1 MKIKVIGCA
10 SSMNEVKWLN
20 PDMSFNC
27 EFLDYSY
34 HANPAKLHVKLQELI
49 NESQGY
55 DQIIITYG
63 RCSNAVIGLES
74 PQVPLILPKTHDC
87 IGLLLGSNERFTKIF
102 RQNPG
107 TYYFSQGWLDYGRN
121 PYQEYLEY
129 EDKYGQ
135 EKAKKLINT
144 LYGRYKKAVLIITK
158 GMKDVNFYL
167 QKVRDIAKFF
177 GWEVSEIEGDLNL
190 LSSLISGK
198 GQPDILFVKPGVKVT
213 VELYTSESTDFQN
226 KK

>member
-20 PDMSFNC
+20 PDISSDC

-49 NESQGY
+49 NESQEY
-55 DQIIITYG
+55 DQIIITFG
-63 RCSNAVIGLES
+63 RCSNAVMGLVS

-87 IGLLLGSNERFTKIF
+87 IGLLLGSNKVFTEIF

-129 EDKYGQ
+129 KDKYGL
-135 EKAKKLINT
+135 EKAKKLINN
-144 LYGRYKKAVLIITK
+144 LYGQYKKAVLIITD
-158 GMKDVNFYL
+158 GMKDVNFYR
-167 QKVRDIAKFF
+167 QKVKNIAKFF
-177 GWEVSEIEGDLNL
+177 DWQVSEIEGDLNL

-198 GQPDILFVKPGVKVT
+198 GQQDIVFVKPGIKVT
-213 VELYTSESTDFQN
+213 AELYTNEGTDV
-226 KK
+226 